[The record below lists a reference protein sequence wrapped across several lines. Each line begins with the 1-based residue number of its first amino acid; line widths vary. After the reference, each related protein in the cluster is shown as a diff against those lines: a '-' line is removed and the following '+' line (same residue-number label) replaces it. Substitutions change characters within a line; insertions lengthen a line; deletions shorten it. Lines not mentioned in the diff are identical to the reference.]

1 LLVHVKSDIGLV
13 RGVNEDSYSCEPP
26 HLFVVADG
34 MGGHA
39 AGEIASSLAITT
51 MNSYIQEHRSQAK
64 SQEFL
69 EQAIVKANQT
79 IYQLAQSKD
88 EYNGMGTTVTAIYVE
103 GDVIYWA
110 HVGDSRLYLVRNGE
124 FIQITNDHSLVWEL
138 VQSGNMTKEE
148 ALIHPKR
155 NMLTRAVGTGISLAI
170 DTGMIRWE
178 ADDLLLMCT
187 DGLTNMVSE
196 QEIYNLIT
204 NKEGDVKVII
214 DELIVEANRAG
225 GLDNITAILIKNGD
239 V

>member
-1 LLVHVKSDIGLV
+1 MLVHVKSDIGLV
-13 RGVNEDSYSCEPP
+13 RGVNEDSYICKPP
-26 HLFVVADG
+26 HFFVVADG

-39 AGEIASSLAITT
+39 AGEIASNLAITT
-51 MNSYIQEHRSQAK
+51 MNSYIEERSGQAK

-170 DTGMIRWE
+170 DTGVIRLE

-196 QEIYNLIT
+196 QEIYNFIT
-204 NKEGDVKVII
+204 NKEGDIKVII
-214 DELIVEANRAG
+214 DQLMVEANRAG